1 MANLKSLF
9 WLKERSSGIL
19 LHPTSL
25 NGPHGSGVLGSEARA
40 FIDFL
45 REAGVHYWQTLPL
58 GPTGFGD
65 SPYQS
70 FSAFA
75 GNPYLIDFRP
85 LQEYGLLTAEDTG
98 ALDPLPADHVD
109 FGSLYRI
116 KWPLLRLAFERFK
129 EQKRTYLPNYGL
141 FEAYIKEHAEWLEPF
156 TAFMALKDR
165 FKGAFWGEW
174 PAECQSLASAR
185 KSGFWKET
193 ALAREAHAFYQY
205 LFHGQWALLRDHA
218 RSAGV
223 ELIGDVPIFVSL
235 DSADV
240 WADPALFEMRVPGKP
255 DFVAG
260 VPPDYFS
267 ETGQLWGNPLF
278 NWETMRIDDFA
289 WWRKRLE
296 ANFRLFDVVRL
307 DHFRGFYDY
316 WRIPAGA
323 DDARA
328 GKWAK
333 GPRAAFFKAVAQQ
346 LQSPRFIAE
355 DLGDIDK
362 TVRGFRDQVHL
373 PGMAILQF
381 AFGGGSDNLYLPHNL
396 TEHAVVYP
404 GSHDN
409 NTTRGWY
416 EEADEATRDHAR
428 RYLRVP
434 GDDIAWDFIRCLYQS
449 VSRLVILPMQ
459 DILDLPGTARMNVPG
474 TSQGNWQWRLPEEL
488 FARRRSSAAGYL
500 RELGQLYGR

>member
-1 MANLKSLF
+1 MATVKSLL

-25 NGPHGSGVLGSEARA
+25 PAPHGIGVIGSEAGD

-45 REAGVHYWQTLPL
+45 KEAGVRYWQTLPL
-58 GPTGFGD
+58 GPTGYGD

-85 LQEYGLLTAEDTG
+85 LQEFRLLGGEDTG
-98 ALDPLPADHVD
+98 ALMQLPADHVD
-109 FGSLYRI
+109 FGALYRI
-116 KWPLLRLAFERFK
+116 KWPLLRLAFKRFT

-141 FEAYIKEHAEWLEPF
+141 YEAFKHEQADWLEPF
-156 TAFMALKDR
+156 SAFMALKER
-165 FKGAFWGEW
+165 FNGAFWGEW
-174 PAECQSLASAR
+174 PEACQTLDSAR
-185 KSGFWKET
+185 SSRFWKET
-193 ALAREAHAFYQY
+193 GEAREAHAFYQY
-205 LFHGQWALLRDHA
+205 VFAGQWSLLRDRA
-218 RSAGV
+218 QAAGI

-240 WADPALFEMRVPGKP
+240 WAEPGLFEMQTPGKP

-278 NWETMRIDDFA
+278 NWQVMKEDDFT
-289 WWRKRLE
+289 WWRRRLE

-323 DDARA
+323 GDARA
-328 GKWAK
+328 GAWAK
-333 GPRAAFFKAVAQQ
+333 GPRTAFFKAIAKH
-346 LQSPRFIAE
+346 LDSPRFIAE
-355 DLGDIDK
+355 DLGEIDE
-362 TVRGFRDQVHL
+362 TVRDFRDRVHL

-381 AFGGGSDNLYLPHNL
+381 AFGSGPDNLYLPHNL
-396 TEHAVVYP
+396 TEHSVVYP

-416 EEADEATRDHAR
+416 EAAGEGIRDHAR
-428 RYLRVP
+428 RYLRVS
-434 GDDIAWDFIRCLYQS
+434 GNDIAWDFIRCLYQS
-449 VSRLVILPMQ
+449 TSKLVILPMQ
-459 DILDLPGTARMNVPG
+459 DILDLPGSARMNVPG
-474 TSQGNWQWRLPEEL
+474 TEQGNWQWRMSGERFSE
-488 FARRRSSAAGYL
+488 RRSCAPYL
-500 RELGQLYGR
+500 RELGHLYGR